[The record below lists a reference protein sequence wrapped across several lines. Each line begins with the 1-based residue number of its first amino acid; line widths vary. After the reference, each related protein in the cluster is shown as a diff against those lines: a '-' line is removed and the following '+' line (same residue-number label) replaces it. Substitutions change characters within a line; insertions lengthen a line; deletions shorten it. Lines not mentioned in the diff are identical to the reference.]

1 MCLSN
6 FLLTRTI
13 VLRGFVA
20 PGNPGPCHVMGHN
33 DVEWRPMKFVRT
45 HQSLIAWM
53 LYGFILFSGL
63 VCSLSHGQMLRAFNQ
78 MSPAVD
84 CSAHHDFSGHPDLAQ
99 MSEHAQ
105 LMKLSMA
112 DCAFAGTLALALVF
126 FIALGWITRSR
137 RRLVP
142 RSDYLLR
149 RPPRHRLPEL
159 SPQAP

>member
-1 MCLSN
+1 
-6 FLLTRTI
+6 
-13 VLRGFVA
+13 
-20 PGNPGPCHVMGHN
+20 
-33 DVEWRPMKFVRT
+33 MKFVRT

-78 MSPAVD
+78 TNPGVD
-84 CSAHHDFSGHPDLAQ
+84 CSEQHDLSGHMDMAQ
-99 MSEHAQ
+99 MGEHAQ

-112 DCAFAGTLALALVF
+112 DCAFAGTLALSLVF
-126 FIALGWITRSR
+126 FIGLGWMARSR
-137 RRLVP
+137 RKLIP

-149 RPPRHRLPEL
+149 KPPRHCLPGL